1 LVLKAGIPLGRND
14 PAGVALAMEATRGPQ
29 NAGDQPMLRSFAHLR
44 GSTIHAS
51 DGEIGSLR
59 DVYFDDQST
68 LIRYFIIDTATWLP
82 GRRVLLAPA
91 AVGGVD
97 AESGGI
103 ITGLTCQ
110 QVEDSPSS
118 DLDQPVSRQQETAL
132 HAYYGWEPYW
142 AVPPLAGS
150 LAPYWGIAVPE
161 AAHVPTDEDPVAR
174 EVAARKREEH
184 DPHLRSAREVAGYHV
199 AATDGEIGRVD
210 DFFIDDRDWAI
221 GLLGIDTG
229 NWLPGRKVVI
239 SPGWLRGVDWARR
252 RLEVDLTRGQIE
264 DSPEYDPALA
274 PDEAYLEQLATHY
287 GRPWR

>member
-1 LVLKAGIPLGRND
+1 
-14 PAGVALAMEATRGPQ
+14 
-29 NAGDQPMLRSFAHLR
+29 MLRSFAHLR
-44 GSTIHAS
+44 GFAIHAS

-68 LIRYFIIDTATWLP
+68 LIRYFVVDTGTWLP

-97 AESGGI
+97 AERGGI
-103 ITGLTCQ
+103 ITGLTRQ
-110 QVEDSPSS
+110 QVEDSPAS

-150 LAPYWGIAVPE
+150 LAPYWGIAVPV
-161 AAHVPTDEDPVAR
+161 AAHAPSDEDPVAR
-174 EVAARKREEH
+174 EVAAREREAR
-184 DPHLRSAREVAGYHV
+184 DPHLRSAREVAGYRV
-199 AATDGEIGRVD
+199 AATDGEIGHVD

-221 GLLGIDTG
+221 ELLGIDTG

-239 SPGWLRGVDWARR
+239 SPRWLRSIDWAGGRIGVDLSRQ
-252 RLEVDLTRGQIE
+252 QIE
-264 DSPEYDPALA
+264 DSPEYDPALV
-274 PDEAYLEQLATHY
+274 PDETYLKQLAAHY

>member
-1 LVLKAGIPLGRND
+1 
-14 PAGVALAMEATRGPQ
+14 MESTRGHH
-29 NAGDQPMLRSFAHLR
+29 NRGDQPMLRSFAHLR
-44 GSTIHAS
+44 GSTIQAS

-68 LIRYFIIDTATWLP
+68 LIRYFVVDTGTWLP

-97 AESGGI
+97 AEGGGI
-103 ITGLTCQ
+103 VTGLTRQ

-161 AAHVPTDEDPVAR
+161 AAHAPADEDPVAR
-174 EVAARKREEH
+174 EVAAREREER
-184 DPHLRSAREVAGYHV
+184 DPHLRSAREVAGYRV
-199 AATDGEIGRVD
+199 AATDGEIGGVD

-221 GLLGIDTG
+221 ELLGIDTG
-229 NWLPGRKVVI
+229 NWLPGRKVVV
-239 SPGWLRGVDWARR
+239 SPGWLRGVDWAGHRIE
-252 RLEVDLTRGQIE
+252 LDLSRQQIE
-264 DSPEYDPALA
+264 DSPEYDPARV
-274 PDEAYLEQLATHY
+274 PDETYLKQLAAHY
-287 GRPWR
+287 ARPWR